1 MEQVL
6 QIIGDLQPDL
16 DLPSQPSFGVQAELS
31 PDSDP
36 NLALEAPLGNSDAAL
51 ACHSDAAGQQKSD
64 LALQATHQLNPSPGL
79 ERKVPLPPDWAGRT
93 SGLERRPSSK
103 PSPPALPRVQA
114 HGASPVSVQR
124 SALGGRRSGGHGPG
138 PSPTPELPGPE
149 ATTVATKGGA
159 AGTKGKGAT

>member
-1 MEQVL
+1 MKQQICLVLNSCYLEVEQVL

-64 LALQATHQLNPSPGL
+64 LALQVTN
-79 ERKVPLPPDWAGRT
+79 
-93 SGLERRPSSK
+93 
-103 PSPPALPRVQA
+103 
-114 HGASPVSVQR
+114 
-124 SALGGRRSGGHGPG
+124 
-138 PSPTPELPGPE
+138 
-149 ATTVATKGGA
+149 
-159 AGTKGKGAT
+159 